1 MIISTLI
8 HKYIM
13 MTEHHTQKSQRNNK
27 NMNIMDA
34 ENDKFSV
41 SVYDKLYSVSRVT
54 DGNTLVRPHFC
65 YVAGFSVIPRVL
77 GFLVLWFWS

>member
-41 SVYDKLYSVSRVT
+41 SVCNKLCS
-54 DGNTLVRPHFC
+54 
-65 YVAGFSVIPRVL
+65 VL
-77 GFLVLWFWS
+77 GLELGE

>member
-41 SVYDKLYSVSRVT
+41 RVYDKLYSVSGLGEQPTETLWYVPISVT
-54 DGNTLVRPHFC
+54 L
-65 YVAGFSVIPRVL
+65 L
-77 GFLVLWFWS
+77 GFQ